1 MKNFKQVSNL
11 EEIAQLIN
19 VNLDGQELNK
29 IEMNINEKQR
39 FIINCLLIPLEIL
52 RILIDI
58 KGLQFENALN
68 IVRYTL
74 KADSII
80 DNLQN

>member
-52 RILIDI
+52 RLLIDI

-68 IVRYTL
+68 IVR
-74 KADSII
+74 
-80 DNLQN
+80 